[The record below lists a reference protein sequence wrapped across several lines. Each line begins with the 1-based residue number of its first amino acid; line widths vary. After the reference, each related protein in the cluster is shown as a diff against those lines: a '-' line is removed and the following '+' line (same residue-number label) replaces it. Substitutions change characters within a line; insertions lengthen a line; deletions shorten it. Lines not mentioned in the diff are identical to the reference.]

1 MFIFVALCIKTSS
14 GKSSTVVSSNVPPA
28 TGATST
34 GNTSTVM
41 TSCEKGIIEYVLFPN
56 FKAEGYK
63 KPSMVLKLSSYNHT
77 HYTDNLF
84 AFTQPLMSAFTSGSL
99 VELRTDLCDDGDH
112 AFSSFAVYAPP
123 RPSPLPMPTLKPTK
137 PTKPSKSS
145 SKSKKCDEPNA
156 DNEILC

>member
-1 MFIFVALCIKTSS
+1 MFIFVALCVYTTT
-14 GKSSTVVSSNVPPA
+14 GKSTVASPNVPSLNG
-28 TGATST
+28 TTTS
-34 GNTSTVM
+34 GNTSAVI
-41 TSCEKGIIEYVLFPN
+41 TSCKKGIIEYVLFPN

-84 AFTQPLMSAFTSGSL
+84 AFTQPLMLAFNSGSL
-99 VELRTDLCDDGDH
+99 IELRTDLCDDGDH

-123 RPSPLPMPTLKPTK
+123 QPPPPPTPKSTK

-145 SKSKKCDEPNA
+145 SKSKKCEELNA
-156 DNEILC
+156 DNEVLC